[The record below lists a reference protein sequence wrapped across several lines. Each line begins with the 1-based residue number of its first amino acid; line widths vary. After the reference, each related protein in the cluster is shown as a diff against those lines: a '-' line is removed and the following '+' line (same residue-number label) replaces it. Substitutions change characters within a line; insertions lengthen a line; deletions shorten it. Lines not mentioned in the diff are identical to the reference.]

1 MERMDFRV
9 RGMRGEEAE
18 AVAGVIRTAFAAQG
32 VATDPP
38 ASALRES
45 GAGVAAIL
53 AAGGGAVAEAD
64 GGLVGAALWQEK
76 EGGLYVSRVSV
87 MPGWRGRGVA
97 RRLLAAAEAAAR
109 ARGLGRI
116 WLSTR
121 LVLADN
127 RAMFAAC
134 GFRETAQHAHPGYAV
149 ATFVDMEKTLRPG

>member
-1 MERMDFRV
+1 MGFRL
-9 RGMRGEEAE
+9 RAMREADAE
-18 AVAGVIRTAFAAQG
+18 AVAAVIRTAFAAQG

-53 AAGGGAVAEAD
+53 ATGGGAVAEAD
-64 GGLVGAALWQEK
+64 GPVGAVLWQQK
-76 EGGLYVSRVSV
+76 AGGLYVSRLSV

-97 RRLLAAAEAAAR
+97 RALLDAAEAAAR
-109 ARGLGRI
+109 AQGLGRL

-134 GFRETAQHAHPGYAV
+134 GFRETALHAHPGYTAP
-149 ATFVDMEKTLRPG
+149 TFVDMEKTLPPG